1 MPIAGR
7 RRTSSCSGNRADHG
21 QYRSGDP
28 LKKKVASVFLESF
41 LFYSGFYLP
50 MYWSSRAKLTNTA
63 DMIRLIIRDEAVHGY
78 YIGYKFQRGLER
90 LGGTRSRRSRTSPSI
105 LLFELYDNEAKYTE
119 ALYDG
124 VGLTEDVKK
133 FLHYNANKALMNLG
147 YEALFPAEACKV
159 NPAILSALSPNA
171 DENHDFFSG
180 SGSSYVIGKALRG
193 DGGRGL
199 GFPPAMAQV
208 ENAGLFADVD
218 KATLDQVPSEFR
230 PSTGKWT
237 GIAARSTVLVYD
249 KNKISDDQLP
259 KSMLDLAKPEWKG
272 KWAASPSGADFQ
284 AIVAALLE
292 LKGEAA
298 TEEWL
303 KGMKDNFK
311 AYKGNSTAM
320 KAVNAGEV
328 DAALIYHY
336 YYYGDQAKTGEN
348 SKNVTPYFFKNQDP
362 GAFLSV
368 SGGGVLKSAKN
379 AAAAQAFL
387 KFITGKQG
395 QEVLKNGTSF
405 EYAIASQVD
414 ANAKLVPIKDLQ
426 APTVDP
432 AKLNSAKVTE
442 LMTKA
447 GLL

>member
-1 MPIAGR
+1 MKIRNSALAGIAIAATAALGL
-7 RRTSSCSGNRADHG
+7 TACGGSTTPAASGSASGSAGTVSGEITVYNAQHESLTQEWVDAFTAETGVKVTMRQGSDTELSNQIVQEGAASPAD
-21 QYRSGDP
+21 
-28 LKKKVASVFLESF
+28 VFL
-41 LFYSGFYLP
+41 
-50 MYWSSRAKLTNTA
+50 
-63 DMIRLIIRDEAVHGY
+63 
-78 YIGYKFQRGLER
+78 
-90 LGGTRSRRSRTSPSI
+90 
-105 LLFELYDNEAKYTE
+105 TE
-119 ALYDG
+119 
-124 VGLTEDVKK
+124 
-133 FLHYNANKALMNLG
+133 N
-147 YEALFPAEACKV
+147 
-159 NPAILSALSPNA
+159 S
-171 DENHDFFSG
+171 
-180 SGSSYVIGKALRG
+180 
-193 DGGRGL
+193 
-199 GFPPAMAQV
+199 PAMAQV

-218 KATLDQVPSEFR
+218 KATIDQVPAEFR

-249 KNKISDDQLP
+249 KTKISEDQLP

-298 TEEWL
+298 ADEWL
-303 KGMKDNFK
+303 KGMKDNYK

-348 SKNVTPYFFKNQDP
+348 SNKVTPYYFKNQDP
-362 GAFLSV
+362 GAFLSI
-368 SGGGVLKSAKN
+368 SGGGVLKTSKN

-387 KFITGKQG
+387 KFITGKKG

-405 EYAIASQVD
+405 EYPIASDVP
-414 ANAKLVPIKDLQ
+414 ANDKLVPIADLQ

-442 LMTKA
+442 LMTKS

>member
-1 MPIAGR
+1 MSNQIVQEGAASP
-7 RRTSSCSGNRADHG
+7 AD
-21 QYRSGDP
+21 
-28 LKKKVASVFLESF
+28 VFL
-41 LFYSGFYLP
+41 
-50 MYWSSRAKLTNTA
+50 
-63 DMIRLIIRDEAVHGY
+63 
-78 YIGYKFQRGLER
+78 
-90 LGGTRSRRSRTSPSI
+90 
-105 LLFELYDNEAKYTE
+105 TE
-119 ALYDG
+119 
-124 VGLTEDVKK
+124 
-133 FLHYNANKALMNLG
+133 N
-147 YEALFPAEACKV
+147 
-159 NPAILSALSPNA
+159 S
-171 DENHDFFSG
+171 
-180 SGSSYVIGKALRG
+180 
-193 DGGRGL
+193 
-199 GFPPAMAQV
+199 PAMAQV

-218 KATLDQVPSEFR
+218 KATIDQVPTAFR

-249 KNKISDDQLP
+249 KAKLSEDKLP

-284 AIVAALLE
+284 AIVSALLE

-303 KGMKDNFK
+303 KGMKENFK

-336 YYYGDQAKTGEN
+336 YYYGDQAQTGEN

-362 GAFLSV
+362 GAFVSV
-368 SGGGVLKSAKN
+368 SGGGVLKSSKN
-379 AAAAQAFL
+379 AAAAQSFL
-387 KFITGKQG
+387 KFITGKKG
-395 QEVLKNGTSF
+395 QEVLQKGTSF
-405 EYAIASQVD
+405 EYAVASDVPSND
-414 ANAKLVPIKDLQ
+414 KLVPIKELQ

-432 AKLNSAKVTE
+432 AKLNSQKVSE

>member
-1 MPIAGR
+1 MKIRNSALAGIAIAATAALGL
-7 RRTSSCSGNRADHG
+7 TACGGSTTPSATGSASASSGAVSGEITVYNAQHESLTQEWVDAFTAETGVKVTMRQGSDTELSNQIVQEGAASPAD
-21 QYRSGDP
+21 
-28 LKKKVASVFLESF
+28 VFL
-41 LFYSGFYLP
+41 
-50 MYWSSRAKLTNTA
+50 
-63 DMIRLIIRDEAVHGY
+63 
-78 YIGYKFQRGLER
+78 
-90 LGGTRSRRSRTSPSI
+90 
-105 LLFELYDNEAKYTE
+105 TE
-119 ALYDG
+119 
-124 VGLTEDVKK
+124 
-133 FLHYNANKALMNLG
+133 N
-147 YEALFPAEACKV
+147 
-159 NPAILSALSPNA
+159 S
-171 DENHDFFSG
+171 
-180 SGSSYVIGKALRG
+180 
-193 DGGRGL
+193 
-199 GFPPAMAQV
+199 PAMAQV

-218 KATLDQVPSEFR
+218 KATIDQVPAEFR

-249 KNKISDDQLP
+249 KAKLTEDQLP

-298 TEEWL
+298 AEEWL
-303 KGMKDNFK
+303 QGMKENFK

-348 SKNVTPYFFKNQDP
+348 SKNVTPYYFKNQDP

-368 SGGGVLKSAKN
+368 SGGGVLKTSKN

-387 KFITGKQG
+387 KFVTGKKG

-405 EYAIASQVD
+405 EYAIASDVP
-414 ANAKLVPIKDLQ
+414 ANEKLVPIKDLQ